1 MRHCR
6 IGHRRGSFK
15 DLTYRD
21 RVNATLESVYGS
33 TFREG
38 EWWYRNP
45 DENAFFAR
53 VFSMASG
60 RDVSAAQAARVFV
73 KNGETRKIDVDE
85 CAMRAAGVDV
95 AEVAAL
101 YEKTPAAAWIA
112 ETRGERAA
120 REAIVVPP
128 LAAEARCAR
137 LEDVARVSAS
147 RATESSTSGAS
158 ETNAETNGG
167 GETGNEAPSAVT
179 ELARVSAL
187 ARRPREASEDDDDD
201 DDDAT
206 VVADEFDDDVAAFF
220 EETDDA
226 LPALPAG
233 GDPVTENHAPSVL
246 PDSLGLGDLFAS
258 QPPHDAEAPRDF
270 FFKRASSP
278 ARRETCAATRGG
290 PGGETGAFMNDDDDD
305 AAPFERLLT
314 LGAVRKNMSFLG
326 ATAAGAVSARARSEL
341 ETHLAHVDRILREQA
356 PHDFSELLCS
366 QGF

>member
-1 MRHCR
+1 MKTRAPALRRAAQKPLLQAPAHAAKPAPRRAATIRKKTKDDASRMKAADRRRCVPGALPDRAARQFSPSHRAPSGTFATRKATRALTPPPPRVFLFLFFRCDDDRVIHGRSKTLMRHCR

-112 ETRGERAA
+112 ETRGERTP
-120 REAIVVPP
+120 R
-128 LAAEARCAR
+128 R
-137 LEDVARVSAS
+137 
-147 RATESSTSGAS
+147 T
-158 ETNAETNGG
+158 GG
-167 GETGNEAPSAVT
+167 
-179 ELARVSAL
+179 
-187 ARRPREASEDDDDD
+187 ARRG
-201 DDDAT
+201 T
-206 VVADEFDDDVAAFF
+206 
-220 EETDDA
+220 
-226 LPALPAG
+226 
-233 GDPVTENHAPSVL
+233 
-246 PDSLGLGDLFAS
+246 
-258 QPPHDAEAPRDF
+258 
-270 FFKRASSP
+270 KR
-278 ARRETCAATRGG
+278 
-290 PGGETGAFMNDDDDD
+290 
-305 AAPFERLLT
+305 
-314 LGAVRKNMSFLG
+314 
-326 ATAAGAVSARARSEL
+326 RAR
-341 ETHLAHVDRILREQA
+341 
-356 PHDFSELLCS
+356 
-366 QGF
+366 